1 MTCESCCRE
10 FKATRRSRDCP
21 HCGFNNGR
29 GSWPRSDD
37 PGGVAASKA
46 DDKRFRTQRAR
57 QRAER
62 QRLGRQEALAHA

>member
-29 GSWPRSDD
+29 GSWPRSND
-37 PGGVAASKA
+37 PAGVAASRA
-46 DDKRFRTQRAR
+46 DDKRFRARLRQQRRKAD
-57 QRAER
+57 RA
-62 QRLGRQEALAHA
+62 QEALAHG